1 MKKGAMEYLG
11 LIIFV
16 IILAGVIIYEL
27 TRYGYFSSYVP
38 LLFVLVSIVAIFMLA
53 AMMVR

>member
-11 LIIFV
+11 LIIFIV
-16 IILAGVIIYEL
+16 ILAGVIIYEL

-38 LLFVLVSIVAIFMLA
+38 LLFVLVSVVAIFMLA
-53 AMMVR
+53 AMMVK